1 MLLPSAIQRSEDLV
15 GMATPM
21 VPLSPELPEPL
32 PPQAARLM
40 ARAAPATVAINL
52 RTTFST
58 LLRESRGCP
67 CPGYLLFCAG
77 IRTPAPVGGTPGSTA
92 APDGAGGPAWCRRSG
107 RARCRAC
114 RPGPRDAHW

>member
-21 VPLSPELPEPL
+21 VPLSPEPPEPL
-32 PPQAARLM
+32 SPQAARLM

-58 LLRESRGCP
+58 LLRESRDCP
-67 CPGYLLFCAG
+67 CPVSSLGCAG
-77 IRTPAPVGGTPGSTA
+77 IRTPARVGGTPGSNA
-92 APDGAGGPAWCRRSG
+92 APGGAGEPACGRR
-107 RARCRAC
+107 
-114 RPGPRDAHW
+114 

>member
-15 GMATPM
+15 GIATPT
-21 VPLSPELPEPL
+21 VPLSPEAPEFP

-58 LLRESRGCP
+58 LLRAPGAVPVACVSWSAQASESLRESVVRLVP
-67 CPGYLLFCAG
+67 PQLLAQAVDL
-77 IRTPAPVGGTPGSTA
+77 RA
-92 APDGAGGPAWCRRSG
+92 AVD
-107 RARCRAC
+107 
-114 RPGPRDAHW
+114 